1 MTSPRIDHVVPDISF
16 AEGKP
21 EHKRIR
27 SATSD
32 QDNSPVADSPIGFE
46 GSQYLCRFAKTFGK
60 KRRC

>member
-1 MTSPRIDHVVPDISF
+1 MLYPDTSF

-32 QDNSPVADSPIGFE
+32 QDNSPIADSPIGFR
-46 GSQYLCRFAKTFGK
+46 GLKTYVATCRSAKSSISQYDGD
-60 KRRC
+60 